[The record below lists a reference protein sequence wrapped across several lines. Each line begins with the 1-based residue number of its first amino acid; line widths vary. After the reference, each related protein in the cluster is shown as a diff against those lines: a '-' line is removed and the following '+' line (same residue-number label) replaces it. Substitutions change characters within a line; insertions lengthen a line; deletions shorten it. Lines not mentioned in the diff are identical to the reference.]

1 MNSKEIRY
9 AAGKEAYERNGPMKP
24 IAEKYG
30 VTIAAL
36 RSWMLDYMEKNN
48 ILSSKSECN
57 FKNTENMTEKE
68 LRSTIMKLEIENE
81 RLKKGYMV
89 KGGGSKKEYITSLE
103 KNLK

>member
-30 VTIAAL
+30 VIIASL
-36 RSWMLDYMEKNN
+36 RLWMLDYMEKND
-48 ILSSKSECN
+48 IHSSKLELN

-68 LRSTIMKLEIENE
+68 LRNTIMKLEIENE
-81 RLKKGYMV
+81 QLKKV
-89 KGGGSKKEYITSLE
+89 TW
-103 KNLK
+103 